1 MQAVTRIL
9 ITGAGG
15 QLADSVIE
23 GYAGIADVLALSHA
37 QLDITDDRAV
47 RHHVSPFKPDV
58 IINCASY
65 NHVDRAEEE
74 PVQALNVNAFG
85 VRTLARAASA
95 VGARLVH
102 YGTDF
107 VFDGRASSP
116 YTEDDPPNPQSVY
129 AVSKLLGEWFALEA
143 PGSLVLR
150 VESLFGGRLAKGSI
164 DWIVEAI
171 AGGRERRVFTDRTVS
186 PSYVVDVAAA
196 TRALLERG
204 ESGLYHCVGTGFCTW
219 YELAAEIAR
228 QLEQPMLVVPISM
241 KDMPLP
247 AARPQFAALSN
258 AKLLRV
264 GISMPSWQDA
274 LRRYLRARKAAPD
287 RSVAT

>member
-1 MQAVTRIL
+1 MRVL

-15 QLADSVIE
+15 QLGDAIID
-23 GYAGIADVLALSHA
+23 GYTGTADVLPLSHA

-47 RHHVSPFKPDV
+47 RHHISTFKPDA

-74 PVQALNVNAFG
+74 PVIALNVNAVG
-85 VRTLARAASA
+85 LQTLARATAE

-102 YGTDF
+102 YSTDF
-107 VFDGRASSP
+107 VFDGRSSFP
-116 YTEDDPPNPQSVY
+116 YTEDDVPNPESVY
-129 AVSKLLGEWFALEA
+129 AVSKLLGEWFAREA

-150 VESLFGGRLAKGSI
+150 VESLFGGRNAKSSI

-171 AGGRERRVFTDRTVS
+171 ATGHERQVFTDRTVS

-204 ESGLYHCVGTGFCTW
+204 ESGLFHCVNTGFCTW

-228 QLEQPMLVVPISM
+228 QLGQPLRVVPISV
-241 KDMPLP
+241 KNTPLP
-247 AARPQFAALSN
+247 APRPQFAALSN
-258 AKLLRV
+258 AKLQRV
-264 GISMPSWQDA
+264 GIEMPSWQDA
-274 LRRYLRARKAAPD
+274 LSRHLRVQSQNCRPA
-287 RSVAT
+287 SS